1 MSSNEIIERL
11 VVDASTD
18 PLNPEKNF
26 AIAVEYEKLNQTASA
41 VSFYLRAAEYGVDSH
56 PLIVYASLLR
66 ISICIEDQ
74 KDRNWSVTN
83 VILQALAY
91 LPARP
96 EAYFLMSRFYE
107 RSSLWQECFSFASMG
122 LLYAN
127 NTLDS
132 LPTDVEYEGDCSL
145 LFEKAISAWWI
156 GRKDESLEILLSLN
170 GRADLPLE
178 YKHGVKKNLLLWIE
192 ADSGTTV

>member
-1 MSSNEIIERL
+1 MSLNEIIERL

-26 AIAVEYEKLNQTASA
+26 AVAVEYEKLNQTASA
-41 VSFYLRAAEYGVDSH
+41 VGFYLRAAEYGFDSH
-56 PLIVYASLLR
+56 PLIVYASLLK
-66 ISICIEDQ
+66 ISLCIENQ

-83 VILQALAY
+83 VLLQALAY

-96 EAYFLMSRFYE
+96 EAYFLMARFHE
-107 RSSLWQECFSFASMG
+107 RSGNWQECFAFANMG

-127 NTLDS
+127 QS
-132 LPTDVEYEGDCSL
+132 VIPLPVDVHYEGDYSL
-145 LFEKAISAWWI
+145 LFEKSVSAWWI

-170 GRADLPLE
+170 GRVDISPVYRE
-178 YKHGVKKNLLLWIE
+178 GVRKNLVLWID
-192 ADSGTTV
+192 ADGRTVI

>member
-56 PLIVYASLLR
+56 PLIVYSSLLR

-107 RSSLWQECFSFASMG
+107 RSSIWQECFAFASMG

-127 NTLDS
+127 QQLDA
-132 LPTDVEYEGDCSL
+132 LPVSVEYEGDYSL

-156 GRKDESLEILLSLN
+156 GRKDESLDILIYLN
-170 GRADLPLE
+170 TRKDMSPI
-178 YKHGVKKNLLLWIE
+178 YKEGVKKNLILWVE
-192 ADSGTTV
+192 NDDEFAF